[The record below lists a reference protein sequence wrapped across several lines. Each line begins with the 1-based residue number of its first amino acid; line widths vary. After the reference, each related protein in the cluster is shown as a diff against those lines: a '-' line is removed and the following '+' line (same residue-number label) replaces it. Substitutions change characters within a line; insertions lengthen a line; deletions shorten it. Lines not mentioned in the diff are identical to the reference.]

1 MVAERLVA
9 RGIVKRYGAAT
20 VLDNVTFTLRAG
32 EVHGLVGHNGA
43 GKSTLLKILAGAV
56 APDGGT
62 VLLDGQPV
70 SFTSP
75 AAAAATGIV
84 CVFQELSL
92 LENLT
97 VTQNLFLAR
106 EIATAGVLDKRAM
119 GEAARKHLSEFGLS
133 LNGAEKVADLPVA
146 QRQMIEII
154 GALARNARVILLDEP
169 TTALER
175 GQIDRLVATLRRIAC
190 DRNVAI
196 VVVDHKLD
204 EIFAVCDRI
213 TALMDGH
220 VVLDVPISAVS
231 HDQVVESIV
240 GKEEA
245 ARLQAHHTFAD
256 RTTAAVS
263 GGVPALA
270 RAAPILQ
277 VRGIGAPRGLRDV
290 SFELAP
296 GEVLGLY
303 GLAGS
308 GRSRLLRTLYGLE
321 PVERGSMLL
330 RTRPYRPRSPR
341 DAMRGGIAFVS
352 EERKANGFVPDF
364 DAVRNCTLPILG
376 RYAWAG
382 VIRQQE
388 ARREAVAVLERL
400 RVRGNIDAPLVRL
413 SGGNQQKALLAKAVL
428 QRPAVLLLD
437 EPTKGIDVGT
447 KAEIHAFIRNLATQ
461 SGVAVLVVSTEE
473 EELLSVCDEVIVMQ
487 QGRCSGRRHDAGM
500 LDTIALRRLALESD
514 RVREAVPESK
524 LQREA
529 SA

>member
-1 MVAERLVA
+1 MLPERLVA
-9 RGIVKRYGAAT
+9 QGIVKRYGAAN
-20 VLDNVTFTLRAG
+20 VLHDVAFTLRAG

-62 VLLDGQPV
+62 ILLDGRPV
-70 SFTSP
+70 SFASP

-97 VTQNLFLAR
+97 VTQNLFLTR

-119 GEAARKHLSEFGLS
+119 REAAARHLAEFGLG
-133 LNGAEKVADLPVA
+133 LTGAEKVADLPVA

-175 GQIDRLVATLRRIAC
+175 GQIDRLVATLRRIARER
-190 DRNVAI
+190 DVAI
-196 VVVDHKLD
+196 AVVDHKLD
-204 EIFAVCDRI
+204 EVFAVCDRI
-213 TALMDGH
+213 TALMDGR
-220 VVLDVPISAVS
+220 VVLDAPISAVS
-231 HDQVVESIV
+231 HEAVVEAII
-240 GKEEA
+240 GKQEA
-245 ARLQAHHTFAD
+245 ERLKAHD
-256 RTTAAVS
+256 AAS
-263 GGVPALA
+263 GKSPTKSAGSG
-270 RAAPILQ
+270 RAAPILR
-277 VRGIGAPRGLRDV
+277 VHSIGAPRGLRDV
-290 SFELAP
+290 SFDLAP

-321 PVERGSMLL
+321 PIEQGRMHL
-330 RTRPYRPRSPR
+330 RDRPYRPQSPR
-341 DAMRGGIAFVS
+341 DAMRVGIAFLS

-364 DAVRNCTLPILG
+364 DAVRNCTLPIL
-376 RYAWAG
+376 RRHAWAG
-382 VIRQQE
+382 VIRQQD
-388 ARREAVAVLERL
+388 AAREAVAVLERL
-400 RVRGNIDAPLVRL
+400 RVRGDIHAPLVRL

-447 KAEIHAFIRNLATQ
+447 KAEIHAFIRNLAAQ

-473 EELLSVCDEVIVMQ
+473 EELLTVCDEVIVMQ
-487 QGRCSGRRHDAGM
+487 HGRCSGRRHDAAM
-500 LDTIALRRLALESD
+500 LDTVALRRLALETAPAP
-514 RVREAVPESK
+514 EAVPHSE

-529 SA
+529 SV

>member
-1 MVAERLVA
+1 MAGERLVA
-9 RGIVKRYGAAT
+9 QGIVKRYGSAT
-20 VLDNVTFTLRAG
+20 VLRDVTFTLRAG

-56 APDGGT
+56 EQDGGAI
-62 VLLDGQPV
+62 LLDGQPV
-70 SFTSP
+70 SFASP
-75 AAAAATGIV
+75 AAAAASGIV

-106 EIATAGVLDKRAM
+106 EITTAGVLDKKAM
-119 GEAARKHLSEFGLS
+119 RDAAQEHLSEYGLG
-133 LNGAEKVADLPVA
+133 LTGAERVADLPVA

-175 GQIDRLVATLRRIAC
+175 GQIDRLVATLRRIARE
-190 DRNVAI
+190 RNVAI

-213 TALMDGH
+213 TALMDGR
-220 VVLDVPISAVS
+220 VVLEAPIAAVS
-231 HDQVVESIV
+231 HEAVVESII

-245 ARLQAHHTFAD
+245 ARLQAHHTAAD
-256 RTTAAVS
+256 RTGGGPS
-263 GGVPALA
+263 GGASGTTQ
-270 RAAPILQ
+270 AAPILQ

-290 SFELAP
+290 SFDLSP

-321 PVERGSMLL
+321 PIENGSMHL
-330 RTRPYRPRSPR
+330 RGRPYRPRSPR
-341 DAMRGGIAFVS
+341 DAMRAGVAFVS

-364 DAVRNCTLPILG
+364 DAVRNCTLPIL
-376 RYAWAG
+376 RRHAWAG

-388 ARREAVAVLERL
+388 AAREAVAVLERL
-400 RVRGNIDAPLVRL
+400 RVRGNIHAPLVRL
-413 SGGNQQKALLAKAVL
+413 SGGNQQKTLLAKAVL

-447 KAEIHAFIRNLATQ
+447 KTELHAFIRDLAAQ
-461 SGVAVLVVSTEE
+461 SGVAVLVISTEE
-473 EELLSVCDEVIVMQ
+473 EELLTVCDEVIVMQ
-487 QGRCSGRRHDAGM
+487 HGRCSGRRHEAAT
-500 LDTIALRRLALESD
+500 LDSIALRRLALGTAPGRD
-514 RVREAVPESK
+514 GVPSAE
-524 LQREA
+524 LQKEA

>member
-20 VLDNVTFTLRAG
+20 VLHNVTFTLRAG

-56 APDGGT
+56 APDGGAI
-62 VLLDGQPV
+62 LLDGQPV
-70 SFTSP
+70 SFASP

-106 EIATAGVLDKRAM
+106 EIATVGVLDKKAM
-119 GEAARKHLSEFGLS
+119 REAAYQQLSEFGLS
-133 LNGAEKVADLPVA
+133 LSGAEKVADLPVA

-175 GQIDRLVATLRRIAC
+175 GQIDRLVGTLRRIAR

-220 VVLDVPISAVS
+220 VVLDAPISAVS
-231 HDQVVESIV
+231 HEEVVQSIV

-245 ARLQAHHTFAD
+245 ARLQAHHVLAD
-256 RTTAAVS
+256 RTPADS
-263 GGVPALA
+263 FGGVPGLA
-270 RAAPILQ
+270 RPRPILQ

-290 SFELAP
+290 KFDLAP
-296 GEVLGLY
+296 GEILGLY

-321 PVERGSMLL
+321 PIERGSMLL
-330 RTRPYRPRSPR
+330 RACPYQPRSPR
-341 DAMRGGIAFVS
+341 DAMRAGIAFVS

-364 DAVRNCTLPILG
+364 DAVRNCILPILG
-376 RYAWAG
+376 RHAWAG

-388 ARREAVAVLERL
+388 ATREAVAVLERL
-400 RVRGNIDAPLVRL
+400 RVRGNIHAPLVRL

-447 KAEIHAFIRNLATQ
+447 KAEIHAFIRNLAAE

-487 QGRCSGRRHDAGM
+487 QGRCSGRRHDASI
-500 LDTIALRRLALESD
+500 LDNIALRRLALEAD
-514 RVREAVPESK
+514 PVRKPVPGSER
-524 LQREA
+524 QREA
-529 SA
+529 SV

>member
-1 MVAERLVA
+1 MLAERLVA
-9 RGIVKRYGAAT
+9 HGIVKRYGAAT
-20 VLDNVTFTLRAG
+20 ILHDVTFTLRAG

-56 APDGGT
+56 APDGGII
-62 VLLDGQPV
+62 LLDGQPV
-70 SFTSP
+70 SFASP
-75 AAAAATGIV
+75 AAAAATGIA

-92 LENLT
+92 LENLS
-97 VTQNLFLAR
+97 VMQNLFLAR
-106 EIATAGVLDKRAM
+106 EIATAGVLDKKAM
-119 GEAARKHLSEFGLS
+119 REAARQHLSEFGLD
-133 LNGAEKVADLPVA
+133 LNGSEKVADLPVA
-146 QRQMIEII
+146 QRQMIEIV

-175 GQIDRLVATLRRIAC
+175 GQIDQLIVALRRIA
-190 DRNVAI
+190 RERSVAI

-220 VVLDVPISAVS
+220 VVLDAPVATVS
-231 HDQVVESIV
+231 HDVVVESII

-245 ARLQAHHTFAD
+245 ARLQAHHSVAG
-256 RTTAAVS
+256 RAAATS
-263 GGVPALA
+263 RASSLA

-277 VRGIGAPRGLRDV
+277 VHGIGAPRGLRDV
-290 SFELAP
+290 SFDLAP

-308 GRSRLLRTLYGLE
+308 GRSRLLRTIYGLE
-321 PVERGSMLL
+321 PVGHGRMDLRG
-330 RTRPYRPRSPR
+330 RPYQPQSPR
-341 DAMRGGIAFVS
+341 DAMRASIAFVS

-364 DAVRNCTLPILG
+364 DAVQNCTLPIL
-376 RYAWAG
+376 RRHAWAG

-388 ARREAVAVLERL
+388 AEREAVAVLERL
-400 RVRGNIDAPLVRL
+400 RVRGNIHAPLVRL

-447 KAEIHAFIRNLATQ
+447 KAEIHTLIRSLAAE

-473 EELLSVCDEVIVMQ
+473 EELLAVCDEVIVMRH
-487 QGRCSGRRHDAGM
+487 GRCSGRRHDAAV
-500 LDTIALRRLALESD
+500 LDNVALRRLALETEPAH
-514 RVREAVPESK
+514 EALPDPE
-524 LQREA
+524 LQREP
-529 SA
+529 SV

>member
-1 MVAERLVA
+1 MAAERLVA
-9 RGIVKRYGAAT
+9 QGIVKRYGAAT
-20 VLDNVTFTLRAG
+20 VLHDVAFTLRAG

-62 VLLDGQPV
+62 ILLDGKPV
-70 SFTSP
+70 SFASP

-97 VTQNLFLAR
+97 VTQNLFLTR

-119 GEAARKHLSEFGLS
+119 REAAAKYLSEFGLG
-133 LNGAEKVADLPVA
+133 LTGAERVADLPVA

-175 GQIDRLVATLRRIAC
+175 GQIDRLVATLRRIARE
-190 DRNVAI
+190 RNVAI

-213 TALMDGH
+213 TALMDGR
-220 VVLDVPISAVS
+220 VVLDAPTAAVS
-231 HDQVVESIV
+231 HDVVVESII
-240 GKEEA
+240 GKQEA
-245 ARLQAHHTFAD
+245 ARLQAHQ
-256 RTTAAVS
+256 AAAERS
-263 GGVPALA
+263 PTRVPAGIV
-270 RAAPILQ
+270 RAPPILQ
-277 VRGIGAPRGLRDV
+277 VHDIGAPRGLRTV
-290 SFELAP
+290 SFDLAP

-321 PVERGSMLL
+321 PIERGSMDL
-330 RTRPYRPRSPR
+330 RDRPYRPRSPR
-341 DAMRGGIAFVS
+341 DAMRAGIAFVS
-352 EERKANGFVPDF
+352 EERKANGFVPEF
-364 DAVRNCTLPILG
+364 DAVRNCTLPIL
-376 RYAWAG
+376 RRHAWAG

-388 ARREAVAVLERL
+388 AAREAEVVLERL
-400 RVRGNIDAPLVRL
+400 HVRGNIHAPLVRL

-428 QRPAVLLLD
+428 QRPAILLLD

-447 KAEIHAFIRNLATQ
+447 KAEIHVFVRNLAAQ
-461 SGVAVLVVSTEE
+461 SDVAVLVVSTEE
-473 EELLSVCDEVIVMQ
+473 EELLTVCDDIIVMQ
-487 QGRCSGRRHDAGM
+487 HGRCTGRRHDAAT
-500 LDTIALRRLALESD
+500 LDTIALRRLALEAAPA
-514 RVREAVPESK
+514 REAAPRAEFE
-524 LQREA
+524 REA
-529 SA
+529 RA